1 MSRILVT
8 GATGFIGGHL
18 ARRLVALGHDVRA
31 LVRRDAPDLEAV
43 GIRPVRGDLR
53 RPESLLP
60 VLDGVEAV
68 FHLAALR
75 DAWGTPSEE
84 YRQVNVAGTS
94 NLIAAANV
102 AGVRRFIHCSSVGVA
117 RYPGRLDVDE
127 RDPYRPASSQATYH
141 WTKKEAEQIVRE
153 AAWAGLL
160 AVVVVRPV
168 ITYGPGDSRGMVTRL
183 LALLARNRFLWIG
196 DGQNHVDLVYIDD
209 LVDGLVRAWERG
221 RVGRVYILSG
231 IRPWRMR
238 EVVEAACRAL
248 GTSPPPPLRI
258 PVGVAKVVAWSAERV
273 WGGLL
278 GRRPPITRDAIAT
291 LTVDRGFSHTRARTE
306 LGYRPRW
313 SLEAGLSKTVEWM
326 REEGL
331 V

>member
-1 MSRILVT
+1 MSRVLVT
-8 GATGFIGGHL
+8 GATGFIGGYL
-18 ARRLVALGHDVRA
+18 AHRLVALGHDVRA
-31 LVRRDAPDLEAV
+31 LVRRDVPDLEAA

-75 DAWGTPSEE
+75 DTWGTPLDR
-84 YRQVNVAGTS
+84 YRQVNVVGTS

-102 AGVRRFIHCSSVGVA
+102 AGVRRFVHCSSVGVA

-127 RDPYRPASSQATYH
+127 SDPYRPASSQAAYH
-141 WTKKEAEQIVRE
+141 QTKKEAEQIVRE
-153 AAWAGLL
+153 AAWAGLM

-168 ITYGPGDSRGMVTRL
+168 ITYGPGDYGGMVARL
-183 LALLARNRFLWIG
+183 LTLLARRRFLWIG

-209 LVDGLVRAWERG
+209 LVDGIVRAWEQG
-221 RVGRVYILSG
+221 QAGRVYILSG
-231 IRPWRMR
+231 VRPWRMQ
-238 EVVEAACRAL
+238 EVVEAACVAL
-248 GTSPPPPLRI
+248 GVPPPPPLHI
-258 PVGVAKVVAWSAERV
+258 PVGVARMVAWVTERV
-273 WGGLL
+273 WGGML
-278 GRRPPITRDAIAT
+278 GRRPPVTRDAIAT
-291 LTVDRGFSHTRARTE
+291 LTVDRGFSHTRARDE

-331 V
+331 I